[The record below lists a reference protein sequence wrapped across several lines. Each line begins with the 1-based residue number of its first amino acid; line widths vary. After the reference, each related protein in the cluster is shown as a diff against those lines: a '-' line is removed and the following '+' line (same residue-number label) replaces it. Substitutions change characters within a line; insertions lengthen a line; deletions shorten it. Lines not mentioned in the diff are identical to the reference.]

1 MPPPNSALSLAG
13 GIGAAADRPP
23 SADGT
28 NPLEATPMTTP
39 LNIRRAFAAGSRPP
53 AWPQPAVSQLRAAV
67 RTTSRYQAGAASYY
81 TQAGGPVVLP
91 PGTHLQRLC
100 PPDRR
105 TPAPCCTY
113 AGATAPPPAWSTTA
127 ARLLVDASSICSHS
141 SSVSSGPSPPGC
153 SVASKFA
160 TEQHRSRPFV
170 GQHR

>member
-1 MPPPNSALSLAG
+1 MPPPTSALSLAG

-39 LNIRRAFAAGSRPP
+39 STFAAPLPQEPSSC
-53 AWPQPAVSQLRAAV
+53 WPQPAVSQRPAGAPRPATRQAPR
-67 RTTSRYQAGAASYY
+67 RTTHRPADRCPSPGYALPMAVP
-81 TQAGGPVVLP
+81 TGPP
-91 PGTHLQRLC
+91 H
-100 PPDRR
+100 
-105 TPAPCCTY
+105 PAPSCTY
-113 AGATAPPPAWSTTA
+113 VGATAPPPAWSTTA
-127 ARLLVDASSICSHS
+127 ARLLVDASSICSHN